1 MVSNLKW
8 NWKIQISNDFEFYK
22 NKYRAPF
29 IDKLQVKHGNIS
41 CGETCLFK
49 DISSKKKKNLT
60 KAQIV
65 DMSM

>member
-8 NWKIQISNDFEFYK
+8 NWKIQISNNFEFYK

-29 IDKLQVKHGNIS
+29 IDKLQVRHGNIS
-41 CGETCLFK
+41 CGETGLFK
-49 DISSKKKKNLT
+49 DISSKKKKLT